1 MKFFKHELSD
11 VQTKSIGENTKIWQ
25 FVVILPGAHIGCNC
39 NINAN
44 VFIEN
49 DVFIGDNVTIKCG
62 VQVWDGVSIENDVF
76 IGPNVTFTNDLI
88 PTSKKYPE
96 KFEKT
101 IVKKG
106 ASIGAGNVSAAA
118 SFNLSLKEMTDTTFN
133 VYSTSGGN
141 YIKTFVKITGI
152 NSGITTT
159 FEVRIEN

>member
-25 FVVILPGAHIGCNC
+25 FVVVLPGAHIGCNC

-76 IGPNVTFTNDLI
+76 IQHDYESVIFFPNGL
-88 PTSKKYPE
+88 PE

-101 IVKKG
+101 
-106 ASIGAGNVSAAA
+106 SIFKV
-118 SFNLSLKEMTDTTFN
+118 LLLVQT
-133 VYSTSGGN
+133 
-141 YIKTFVKITGI
+141 
-152 NSGITTT
+152 
-159 FEVRIEN
+159 RQ